1 VELNEEFARW
11 KAHEYR
17 RIRDGLKLCLTE
29 AEFAVTFGLPQVVA
43 RFGGSSLSVK
53 SKLWDMTT

>member
-1 VELNEEFARW
+1 LTG
-11 KAHEYR
+11 
-17 RIRDGLKLCLTE
+17 DG
-29 AEFAVTFGLPQVVA
+29 FVVTLELPQMYA